1 MGTPD
6 RPRSSRR
13 AADLSNHDAE
23 GPVHV
28 TAEVVGNRVSGAFH
42 LLTVRAAGLGD
53 QVRPGQ
59 FVLVSVPEPRLA
71 RRALWIHQARRQ
83 GPHHLIDLVV
93 AAQGPGT
100 AWLTGLP
107 EGGLLTVTGP
117 LGRPFALP
125 RQPVGCLLVGESWH
139 AAPLFALAE
148 RLAAR
153 ECPVTLL
160 IGAPDHTAVLASQN
174 IRRSLRESLVTT
186 TDGSLGL
193 PGGLL
198 EVLPQVVDR
207 VDASVYYASASTAV
221 SAAVAAEAEARG
233 AWSQVTVHSAGHGF
247 SCGTG
252 LCHGCPVP
260 ALSEGGRVR
269 EVRSC
274 TEGPVFRGDRVAWSA
289 LAPEGER

>member
-1 MGTPD
+1 M
-6 RPRSSRR
+6 
-13 AADLSNHDAE
+13 
-23 GPVHV
+23 HV
-28 TAEVVGNRVSGAFH
+28 TAEVVGNRAAGAFH
-42 LLTVRAAGLGD
+42 LLTVRANGLGE

-59 FVLVSVPEPRLA
+59 FVLASVPEPRLA
-71 RRALWIHQARRQ
+71 RRALWVHQVRRQ
-83 GPHHLIDLVV
+83 GPHQLVDLVV
-93 AAQGPGT
+93 SPQGPGT
-100 AWLTGLP
+100 SWLAGLP
-107 EGGLLTVTGP
+107 EGGLLTLTGP

-125 RQPVGCLLVGESWH
+125 RQPVSCLLVGESWH

-148 RLAAR
+148 RLASR

-160 IGAPDHTAVLASQN
+160 VGAPDHTAVLATQS

-198 EVLPQVVDR
+198 DVLPQVVDR
-207 VDASVYYASASTAV
+207 VDAAVYYVSASVPV

-233 AWSQVTVHSAGHGF
+233 AWSQVTLHSASQGF
-247 SCGTG
+247 PCGTG

-260 ALSEGGRVR
+260 ARSEVGRIR

-274 TEGPVFRGDRVAWSA
+274 TEGPVFRGDRVSWSA
-289 LAPEGER
+289 LTPNPAQSPNQSPNQPLAPEVGR